1 MLEINKVYSNQDI
14 MAFFKVANS
23 GGIRI
28 SNKKNCILLFMNRF
42 KKNNIPYEDNWDS
55 DNIIHYSGQ
64 GKKDDQLLT
73 RNNKALSNV
82 NNSNKKIY
90 VFESYKHKEHTFLG
104 EANLVSQPYQVEVND
119 DKGHTRKVYKF
130 PIRLLD
136 ESLQPKVLKPSDFE
150 KKDSKKNAE
159 RISDL
164 NKKRKINKSS
174 IQETVITYDRSPTIA
189 NYVKEIAKGI
199 CQLCEKEA
207 PFNDKNDHPFLHAHH
222 IEYLSSGG
230 LDTIDNCIAVC
241 PNCHA
246 QIHVLERKKDKEKL
260 LDKVKNRKSQ

>member
-1 MLEINKVYSNQDI
+1 MEINKVYSNQDI

-28 SNKKNCILLFMNRF
+28 STKKNCILLFMNQF
-42 KKNNIPYEDNWDS
+42 KKSNIPYEDNWGS

-64 GKKDDQLLT
+64 GKEGDQLLT
-73 RNNKALSNV
+73 RNNKALANV
-82 NNSNKKIY
+82 NDSNKKIY
-90 VFESYKHKEHTFLG
+90 VFESYKPREHTFLG
-104 EANLVSQPYQVEVND
+104 EANLVSQPYQVELD
-119 DKGHTRKVYKF
+119 DGKGNMRKVYKF

-136 ESLQPKVLKPSDFE
+136 ESLQTKVLKLSDFE
-150 KKDSKKNAE
+150 KKDPKKNAE

-174 IQETVITYDRSPTIA
+174 IQETVITYDRNPTIA
-189 NYVKEIAKGI
+189 NYVKEIAEGR

-207 PFNDKNDHPFLHAHH
+207 PFNDNDGRPFLHAHH
-222 IEYLSSGG
+222 IEYLSNGG

-246 QIHVLERKKDKEKL
+246 RIHVLERKKDKEKL
-260 LDKVKNRKSQ
+260 LDKVKSRKGQ